1 MSHSPRPLNRQD
13 YKTLT
18 LAALGGALEFY
29 DFIIFVFFAAVVGA
43 LFFPADIPEWLRQVQ
58 TFGIFAAGYLARPLG
73 GIVMA
78 HFGDMVGRKKMFTL
92 SILLMAVP
100 TLAIGLLPT
109 YATAGIFAPLLLLL
123 MRILQGAA
131 IGGEVPGAWVFVSEH
146 VPVRRM
152 GIACGTLTA
161 GLTVGILLGSVVAT
175 IVNTSMTQQAVH
187 EWGWRIPFL
196 LGGAFGL
203 VAMYLRRWL
212 QETPVFLEM
221 QQRKA
226 LAQELPVKAVV
237 LRHKKAVV
245 VSMLLTWL
253 LSAGIVVVILM
264 SPVWLQKQYG
274 FAPAVTLQANSIATI
289 MLCFGCL
296 AAGLAIDRIGA
307 SLTFIIGSLLLAASS
322 WAFYH
327 LAGSHPEQLF
337 LLYGVVGLCVGVVGA
352 VPYVMVRAFPPEVR
366 FTGIS
371 FSYNVSYAIFG
382 GLTPIVVTVLMGVS
396 PMAPAWYVL
405 ALSLMGLALGIWFY
419 RPSAQQ
425 LHGQKSRGYD
435 RNDVPAQAGTLKISV
450 FHQSAEW
457 CSRTVRSALRPLP
470 GRSRLRHTPDQ
481 SSLPRE
487 QCLRYPPDGQQPAGR
502 TARSG
507 SGRRTAVLG
516 SLSEYRRT

>member
-1 MSHSPRPLNRQD
+1 MEQQTRPLNRQD

-29 DFIIFVFFAAVVGA
+29 DFIIFVFFAAVVGE
-43 LFFPADIPEWLRQVQ
+43 LFFPPDIPEWLRQVQ

-73 GIVMA
+73 GIIMA
-78 HFGDMVGRKKMFTL
+78 HFGDLVGRKKMFIL

-100 TLAIGLLPT
+100 TLLIGLLPD
-109 YATAGIFAPLLLLL
+109 YAAMGIAAPVLLLL

-131 IGGEVPGAWVFVSEH
+131 IGGEVPGAWVFVAEH
-146 VPVRRM
+146 VPEKRI

-175 IVNTSMTQQAVH
+175 IINTSMTAQAIH
-187 EWGWRIPFL
+187 DGGWRIPFL

-212 QETPVFLEM
+212 QETPIFLEM

-237 LRHKKAVV
+237 VKHRQEVV
-245 VSMLLTWL
+245 ISMLLTWL

-274 FAPAVTLQANSIATI
+274 FAPAVTLQANSIATM
-289 MLCFGCL
+289 MLCVGCL
-296 AAGLAIDRIGA
+296 LAGLAADRFGA
-307 SLTFIIGSLLLAASS
+307 SRTFIVGSVLLAAAS

-327 LAGSHPEQLF
+327 LSGTHPEQLF
-337 LLYGVVGLCVGVVGA
+337 LLYGLVGLCVGVVGA
-352 VPYVMVRAFPPEVR
+352 VPFVMVRAFPAEVR

-371 FSYNVSYAIFG
+371 FSYNVAYAIFG
-382 GLTPIVVTVLMGVS
+382 GLTPVAVTMLMGVS

-405 ALSLMGLALGIWFY
+405 ALSVMGLGLGVWLG
-419 RPSAQQ
+419 RKRQVE
-425 LHGQKSRGYD
+425 G
-435 RNDVPAQAGTLKISV
+435 
-450 FHQSAEW
+450 
-457 CSRTVRSALRPLP
+457 RSAVAA
-470 GRSRLRHTPDQ
+470 
-481 SSLPRE
+481 
-487 QCLRYPPDGQQPAGR
+487 QP
-502 TARSG
+502 
-507 SGRRTAVLG
+507 
-516 SLSEYRRT
+516 

>member
-1 MSHSPRPLNRQD
+1 MSNYTRPLNRQD

-29 DFIIFVFFAAVVGA
+29 DFIIFVFFAAVVGE

-73 GIVMA
+73 GIIMA
-78 HFGDMVGRKKMFTL
+78 HFGDLVGRKKMFTL

-109 YATAGIFAPLLLLL
+109 YASVGLAAPILLLL

-131 IGGEVPGAWVFVSEH
+131 IGGEVPGAWVFVAEH
-146 VPVRRM
+146 VPSRRI

-175 IVNTSMTQQAVH
+175 LINTQLTPQAIH
-187 EWGWRIPFL
+187 DGGWRIPFL
-196 LGGAFGL
+196 LGGVFGL

-212 QETPVFLEM
+212 QETPIFLEM

-226 LAQELPVKAVV
+226 LAQELPIKSVV
-237 LRHKKAVV
+237 LKHKQAVV

-274 FAPAVTLQANSIATI
+274 LAPALTLQANSVATV
-289 MLCFGCL
+289 MLCVGCL
-296 AAGLAIDRIGA
+296 LAGWIVDRVGA
-307 SLTFIIGSLLLAASS
+307 SKTFIVGSLLLACSS
-322 WAFYH
+322 WLFYH
-327 LAGSHPEQLF
+327 LAGTHPQQLF
-337 LLYGVVGLCVGVVGA
+337 LLYGLVGLCVGVVGA
-352 VPYVMVRAFPPEVR
+352 VPYVMVRAFPAEVR

-382 GLTPIVVTVLMGVS
+382 GLTPIAVTMLMGLS

-405 ALSLMGLALGIWFY
+405 ALSLLGLGLGIW
-419 RPSAQQ
+419 
-425 LHGQKSRGYD
+425 L
-435 RNDVPAQAGTLKISV
+435 RNDI
-450 FHQSAEW
+450 AE
-457 CSRTVRSALRPLP
+457 A
-470 GRSRLRHTPDQ
+470 
-481 SSLPRE
+481 
-487 QCLRYPPDGQQPAGR
+487 AGR
-502 TARSG
+502 EPLSG
-507 SGRRTAVLG
+507 SPDKA
-516 SLSEYRRT
+516 